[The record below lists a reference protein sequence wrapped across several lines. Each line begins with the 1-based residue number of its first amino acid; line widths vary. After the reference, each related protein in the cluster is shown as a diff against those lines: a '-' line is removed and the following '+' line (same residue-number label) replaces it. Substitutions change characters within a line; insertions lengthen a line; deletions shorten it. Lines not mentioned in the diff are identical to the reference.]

1 MHKVVVHSF
10 SRGSFR
16 GGSGKY
22 VHYEV
27 VSGPNPFGPRG
38 GLGGDF
44 VDGEKRKHFW
54 KREEAEEF
62 AKYLALKEGLEYL
75 TTYSPDNELVSPPKK
90 LKSNFDIEAVIDDRK
105 KRLRS
110 AYIRNGQ
117 KKFRNQ
123 VMNAFG
129 GKCVI
134 SHCDI
139 PQTLQACHIYS
150 YLGEATNH
158 PSNGL
163 LLRSDFHG
171 LFDNFLISV
180 SPKGRLLL
188 SSTLKNSTYIK
199 YKNIK
204 LRLPDEERHQI
215 SDSALEFHRNTYKQL
230 EAVRKANKLNQSDV
244 EKCASV

>member
-10 SRGSFR
+10 SRGSFH

-27 VSGPNPFGPRG
+27 ISGANPFGPRG
-38 GLGGDF
+38 GLGGNF

-54 KREEAEEF
+54 KREEAEEY

-75 TTYSPDNELVSPPKK
+75 TTYSPDNKLVSTPKK
-90 LKSNFDIEAVIDDRK
+90 PKSKFDIEAVIDDRE
-105 KRLRS
+105 KRLRL
-110 AYIRNGQ
+110 AHIRKGQ
-117 KKFRNQ
+117 KTFRTK
-123 VMNAFG
+123 VMKAFG
-129 GKCVI
+129 GKCAI
-134 SHCDI
+134 THCDI

-171 LFDNFLISV
+171 LFDNFLITV

-188 SSTLKNSTYIK
+188 SSTLKNSAYSK

-204 LRLPDEERHQI
+204 LRLPDEEHHQV
-215 SDSALEFHRNTYKQL
+215 SDSALEFHRNTYKQF
-230 EAVRKANKLNQSDV
+230 EAVRKANKSNQSDAK
-244 EKCASV
+244 KCAGV